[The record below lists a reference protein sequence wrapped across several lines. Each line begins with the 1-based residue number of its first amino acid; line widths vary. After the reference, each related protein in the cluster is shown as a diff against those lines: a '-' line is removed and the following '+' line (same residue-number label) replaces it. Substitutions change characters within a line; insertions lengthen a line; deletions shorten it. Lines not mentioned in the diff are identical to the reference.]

1 MAKPLRLALGACI
14 IQAEYGYSEEETAL
28 QIQENPYLQYF
39 CGYPG
44 YDDEKLPFDPS
55 LMVYF
60 RKCLTPEVLGEI
72 NEMIV
77 RDAKERQVKE
87 AKSKDDDDDSDGQS
101 GTGGNSGTMIVN
113 ATCAPS
119 NIRHP
124 QDVSLLNEARENAE
138 TLLDV
143 LHDPADGKKPRTYR
157 KRARKD
163 YLKYIRCRKQTAKMT
178 RKSVL

>member
-14 IQAEYGYSEEETAL
+14 IQAEYGFSDEETAL
-28 QIQENPYLQYF
+28 MIQENPYLKYF
-39 CGYPG
+39 CGYPV
-44 YDDEKLPFDPS
+44 YDDEKLPFDLS

-60 RKCLTPEVLGEI
+60 RKRLTPEVLGEI

-87 AKSKDDDDDSDGQS
+87 AEFKDDDDDSDGQP
-101 GTGGNSGTMIVN
+101 GTGGNSGTMIVD

-119 NIRHP
+119 NIRYP

-143 LHDPADGKKPRTYR
+143 LHDPADGKKSRTYR
-157 KRARKD
+157 KG
-163 YLKYIRCRKQTAKMT
+163 LH
-178 RKSVL
+178 